1 MYWNPVPFEIQGYNV
16 RYWAQKNGEE
26 SASIRNT
33 SKTVHSLS
41 IDWLEPF
48 TVYVVEV
55 KALLIGQDNIKGQ
68 TRVSTDEH
76 GKNAGYS

>member
-1 MYWNPVPFEIQGYNV
+1 MYWNPVPLDIQGYNV
-16 RYWAQKNGEE
+16 RYWTQKNGEE

-41 IDWLEPF
+41 IDSLEPF

-76 GKNAGYS
+76 GKNA